1 MTQQEYLDKW
11 SGYICGLCLRF
22 KYAEGTLNERDIVR
36 RIDAA
41 INATVSDAQTI
52 PSNMPL
58 IMTGPAPAPAIRP
71 PMANGKHVQQST
83 QGKPK

>member
-22 KYAEGTLNERDIVR
+22 KYAEGTLNEREIVR
-36 RIDAA
+36 RIDVA

-52 PSNMPL
+52 PSNMPP
-58 IMTGPAPAPAIRP
+58 IMTGPAPAIRP
-71 PMANGKHVQQST
+71 PVANVKHPQPTT